1 MVEGLTLDPNLLSVP
16 IRKAGRPTEELRQ
29 EYGLETIIGLSA
41 NENPLGPSPFAV
53 EAMREALPF
62 SNRYPGVCET
72 EIRAKIAELMG
83 SGFDEENVVV
93 ANGSSD
99 ILRLVCQ
106 AFLSGGG
113 ESVVCTATF
122 PLYRLF
128 TGMYGGE
135 AVLVDAKNYAY
146 DLPSMVE
153 EIGDQT
159 RLFFVCNP
167 NNPTGTV
174 LTQRQV
180 ENLMKQVPDRV
191 VVLFDEAYREY
202 VEDDEYADVRESIE
216 EGRNVLLVRT
226 FSKIHG
232 LAGLRV
238 GYGVG
243 KKELVQYLRRALSAF
258 HVAALNLIGAAASLD
273 DEEHIL
279 RSREHNSREKQFL
292 YKHFDRLGLRYVPSQ
307 CNFVLLV
314 ELGRDVQ
321 GLWEALVRRGVVVT
335 PAQGFGV
342 LDALRI
348 SVGTREGDER
358 LVEALEQALHEVPQA

>member
-1 MVEGLTLDPNLLSVP
+1 MVEGLTLDPNLLRVP
-16 IRKAGRPTEELRQ
+16 IRKVGKPTEELRLD
-29 EYGLETIIGLSA
+29 YGLETIIGLSA
-41 NENPLGPSPFAV
+41 NENPLGPSSLAV

-72 EIRAKIAELMG
+72 EIRAKIARLMG

-99 ILRLVCQ
+99 LLRLVCQ

-113 ESVVCTATF
+113 ESVVCAATF

-128 TGMYGGE
+128 TEMYGGE

-180 ENLMKQVPDRV
+180 DDLMKQVPDRV

-202 VEDDEYADVRESIE
+202 VEDDEYADVREYIE

-226 FSKIHG
+226 FSKIYG

-342 LDALRI
+342 PDALRI
-348 SVGTREGDER
+348 SVGTREEDER
-358 LVEALEQALHEVPQA
+358 LVEALGQALHEVP

>member
-1 MVEGLTLDPNLLSVP
+1 MKELTLDPNLLRVP
-16 IRKAGRPTEELRQ
+16 VRKVGKPTEELRLD
-29 EYGLETIIGLSA
+29 YGLETIIGLSA
-41 NENPLGPSPFAV
+41 NENPLGPSPLAV

-83 SGFDEENVVV
+83 SGFDEENIIV

-99 ILRLVCQ
+99 SLRLVCQ

-113 ESVVCTATF
+113 EGVVCTATF

-128 TGMYGGE
+128 TEMYGGQ
-135 AVLVDAKNYAY
+135 AVLVEAKDYAY
-146 DLPSMVE
+146 DLPAMVE
-153 EIGDQT
+153 EIGDRT

-180 ENLMKQVPDRV
+180 DDLMKQVPDRV

-202 VEDDEYADVRESIE
+202 VEDDEYADVREYIG
-216 EGRNVLLVRT
+216 EGRNVLIVRT
-226 FSKIHG
+226 FSKIYG

-238 GYGVG
+238 GYAVG
-243 KKELVQYLRRALSAF
+243 KKELVEYLRRALSAF
-258 HVAALNLIGAAASLD
+258 HVAALNLIGAAASLN

-279 RSREHNSREKQFL
+279 RSREHNSRERQFL
-292 YKHFDRLGLRYVPSQ
+292 YEQFDRLGLRYVPSQ

-314 ELGRDVQ
+314 ELGRDVPA
-321 GLWEALVRRGVVVT
+321 LWEALVRRGLVVT

-342 LDALRI
+342 PDALRI
-348 SVGTREGDER
+348 SVGTREEDEQ
-358 LVEALEQALHEVPQA
+358 LVEALEQALLEVPEV

>member
-1 MVEGLTLDPNLLSVP
+1 MVEGLTLDPNLLRVP
-16 IRKAGRPTEELRQ
+16 VRKVGKGTEELRR

-41 NENPLGPSPFAV
+41 NENPLGPSPLAV

-72 EIRAKIAELMG
+72 EIRGKIARLMG
-83 SGFDEENVVV
+83 SGFDEENVIV

-99 ILRLVCQ
+99 ILRMVCQ

-128 TGMYGGE
+128 TEMYGGK
-135 AVLVDAKNYAY
+135 AVLVDAKDYAY
-146 DLPSMVE
+146 DFPAMVG

-180 ENLMKQVPDRV
+180 DDLMKQVPDGV

-202 VEDDEYADVRESIE
+202 VEDDEYADVREYVE
-216 EGRNVLLVRT
+216 AGRNVLVVRT
-226 FSKIHG
+226 FSKVHG

-243 KKELVQYLRRALSAF
+243 KRELVQYLRRALSAF
-258 HVAALNLIGAAASLD
+258 HVGALNLIGAAASMD
-273 DEEHIL
+273 DEEHML
-279 RSREHNSREKQFL
+279 RSREHNSREKRFLFEQFD
-292 YKHFDRLGLRYVPSQ
+292 KLGLRYVPSQ

-321 GLWEALVRRGVVVT
+321 ALWEALARRGLVVT
-335 PAQGFGV
+335 PTQGYGV
-342 LDALRI
+342 PDALRI
-348 SVGTREGDER
+348 SIGTREEDER
-358 LVEALEQALHEVPQA
+358 LVEALEQALREVPRV

>member
-1 MVEGLTLDPNLLSVP
+1 VEALTLDPNLLRIPV
-16 IRKAGRPTEELRQ
+16 RKVGKPTEELRT
-29 EYGLETIIGLSA
+29 EYGLETIIGLAA
-41 NENPLGPSPFAV
+41 NENALGPSPLAV
-53 EAMREALPF
+53 KAMREALP
-62 SNRYPGVCET
+62 SVNRYPGVCET
-72 EIRAKIAELMG
+72 ELRVRIAALMG
-83 SGFDEENVVV
+83 SGFDEENVIV

-106 AFLSGGG
+106 AFSWGGG

-128 TGMYGGE
+128 TEMYGGK
-135 AVLVDAKNYAY
+135 AVLVDAKDYAY
-146 DLPSMVE
+146 DLPAMIE
-153 EIGDQT
+153 RIGDQT

-180 ENLMKQVPDRV
+180 GDLMKQVPDHV

-202 VEDDEYADVRESIE
+202 VEDDEYADVRGYVED
-216 EGRNVLLVRT
+216 GRNVLIVRT

-238 GYGVG
+238 GYAVG
-243 KKELVQYLRRALSAF
+243 GKELVQYLRRALSAF
-258 HVAALNLIGAAASLD
+258 HVAALNLIGAAASVD

-292 YKHFDRLGLRYVPSQ
+292 YQQFDRLGLRYVPSQ

-321 GLWEALVRRGVVVT
+321 ALWEALVRRGLVVT

-342 LDALRI
+342 SDALRI
-348 SVGTREGDER
+348 SVGTREEDER
-358 LVEALEQALHEVPQA
+358 LVEALEQALHEVPEV

>member
-1 MVEGLTLDPNLLSVP
+1 VEELNLDPNLLRIPV
-16 IRKAGRPTEELRQ
+16 RKVGKLTEELCL

-41 NENPLGPSPFAV
+41 NENPLGPSPLAV
-53 EAMREALPF
+53 DAMRQALPL
-62 SNRYPGVCET
+62 SNRYPGLCET
-72 EIRAKIAELMG
+72 EIRVKIAELMG
-83 SGFDEENVVV
+83 PGFDEENVMV

-99 ILRLVCQ
+99 ILRMACQ

-122 PLYRLF
+122 PLYWLF
-128 TGMYGGE
+128 TEMYGGE
-135 AVLVDAKNYAY
+135 AVLVEAKDYAY
-146 DLPSMVE
+146 DLPAMVE
-153 EIGDQT
+153 AIGDRT

-174 LTQRQV
+174 LTQRQIDS
-180 ENLMKQVPDRV
+180 LMEQVPNRV

-202 VEDDEYADVRESIE
+202 VDDDEYADVRKYIE
-216 EGRNVLLVRT
+216 EGRNVLIIRT

-238 GYGVG
+238 GYAVG
-243 KKELVQYLRRALSAF
+243 RKELVEYLRRALSAF

-273 DEEHIL
+273 DEEHTL
-279 RSREHNSREKQFL
+279 KSREHNSKERQFL
-292 YKHFDRLGLRYVPSQ
+292 YEQFDRLGLRYVPSQ

-314 ELGRDVQ
+314 ELGRDVPA
-321 GLWEALVRRGVVVT
+321 LWEALVRRGVAVT

-342 LDALRI
+342 PDALRI
-348 SVGTREGDER
+348 SVGTRDEDER
-358 LVEALEQALHEVPQA
+358 LVAALEQALLEVPGV